1 MTTPLPTDLGTL
13 TADEQIRLREEVRLA
28 REYRLQQLGQ
38 HRVPFLPVFSG
49 DSSGV
54 DFSHFKSAI
63 DSITTSNNDASVLQA
78 IRKSTSGQAAKVLA
92 ALDYTT
98 SKDDVI
104 ATLEAS
110 FGKICDTASCW
121 AEFYAAS
128 QHHKESLIEWRTR
141 LFMLHQKTGNT
152 IDSDLQMKTRLYQG
166 LRDSRMKDQALFK
179 YEDSTVSE
187 ANLLQFLRKI
197 QENHKHTNAGSNA
210 LQDTSD
216 DKVAKLEAQVASLTL
231 SLQQEKAK
239 KKKKTK
245 KKAAEVQ
252 ASSDESD
259 ADEQGYLASNQRY
272 PQRDHTRYNRG
283 RGNNNWEAGRRH
295 GNWEAGRR
303 SSNWEADQHSN
314 WEASRGH
321 SNWEDDQT
329 YNQHNQKYRPQSYY
343 NPDNRFAEGR
353 EHQYGNY
360 EHDRRQDSYYEID

>member
-28 REYRLQQLGQ
+28 REYRLQQQGQ

-121 AEFYAAS
+121 AELYASS

-239 KKKKTK
+239 NKKKL
-245 KKAAEVQ
+245 E
-252 ASSDESD
+252 
-259 ADEQGYLASNQRY
+259 AD
-272 PQRDHTRYNRG
+272 TRYYITM
-283 RGNNNWEAGRRH
+283 
-295 GNWEAGRR
+295 
-303 SSNWEADQHSN
+303 AD
-314 WEASRGH
+314 
-321 SNWEDDQT
+321 T
-329 YNQHNQKYRPQSYY
+329 
-343 NPDNRFAEGR
+343 
-353 EHQYGNY
+353 
-360 EHDRRQDSYYEID
+360 DSEMYIFY

>member
-28 REYRLQQLGQ
+28 REYRLQQQGQ
-38 HRVPFLPVFSG
+38 HRVPILPVFSG

-179 YEDSTVSE
+179 YEDSSVRGKFAAIST
-187 ANLLQFLRKI
+187 K
-197 QENHKHTNAGSNA
+197 
-210 LQDTSD
+210 DTR
-216 DKVAKLEAQVASLTL
+216 
-231 SLQQEKAK
+231 
-239 KKKKTK
+239 
-245 KKAAEVQ
+245 
-252 ASSDESD
+252 ES
-259 ADEQGYLASNQRY
+259 
-272 PQRDHTRYNRG
+272 
-283 RGNNNWEAGRRH
+283 
-295 GNWEAGRR
+295 
-303 SSNWEADQHSN
+303 
-314 WEASRGH
+314 
-321 SNWEDDQT
+321 
-329 YNQHNQKYRPQSYY
+329 
-343 NPDNRFAEGR
+343 
-353 EHQYGNY
+353 
-360 EHDRRQDSYYEID
+360 